1 MTHHGIVGKAAVILV
16 LGVIAA
22 ACAARG
28 AEPVAAAKSQ
38 SLFDGTSLQGW
49 KKTAF
54 GGEGDVDVDDG
65 KIVMRA
71 GNPLTGITWT
81 GDHPRMD
88 YEISL
93 DAMRV
98 DGSDFFCGL
107 TFPVG
112 DAPCTFVVGGW
123 GGGVIGLSS
132 IDGSDASEN
141 ETTRYQEF
149 TSGKWHQVRVR
160 VTQDKIEA
168 WLDGKQMADVETKD
182 RRISIRPEVELSR
195 PLGVSCFS
203 TTAALRNIKIE
214 TLAKTK

>member
-1 MTHHGIVGKAAVILV
+1 MKLPKNLFAAL
-16 LGVIAA
+16 LC
-22 ACAARG
+22 CAALASPFAHG
-28 AEPVAAAKSQ
+28 AEPDVR
-38 SLFDGTSLQGW
+38 SLFDGKTLNVW
-49 KKTAF
+49 KSTAF
-54 GGEGDVDVDDG
+54 GGEGEVLVEDG
-65 KIVMRA
+65 QIVMRA

-81 GDHPRMD
+81 GEYPRTN

-93 DAMRV
+93 EAQRV

-112 DAPCTFVVGGW
+112 DAPCTFIVGGW

-132 IDGSDASEN
+132 IDGFDASEN

-149 TSGKWHQVRVR
+149 ENGRWHKVRVR
-160 VTQDKIEA
+160 VTEEKIQA
-168 WLDGKQMADVETKD
+168 WLDDNLMADVELEG

-203 TTAALRNIKIE
+203 TTAALRKIE
-214 TLAKTK
+214 LRTLPEDN